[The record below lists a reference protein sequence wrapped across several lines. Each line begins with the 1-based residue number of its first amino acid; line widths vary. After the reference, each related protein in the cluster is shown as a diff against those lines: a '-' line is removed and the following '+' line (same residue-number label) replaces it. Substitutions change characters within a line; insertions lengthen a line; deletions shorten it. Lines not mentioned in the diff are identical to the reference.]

1 MPAVLYIFIIGW
13 RDHICLFTGTAVFIA
28 VAAITVRTIHMSVRY
43 IEKATIERGSPQFP
57 GLGFAVC
64 KMDSIGNHHIF
75 RLISG
80 EIKIMILGSVVRDL
94 NTPVMF
100 I

>member
-13 RDHICLFTGTAVFIA
+13 RDHICLFTGTAVFIT